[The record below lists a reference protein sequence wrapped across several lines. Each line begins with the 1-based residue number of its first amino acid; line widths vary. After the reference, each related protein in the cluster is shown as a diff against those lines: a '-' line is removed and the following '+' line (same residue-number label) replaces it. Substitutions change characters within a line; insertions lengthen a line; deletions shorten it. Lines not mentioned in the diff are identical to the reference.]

1 MDQPFARRTSGVCYN
16 YKSMATS
23 SSEPVLT
30 SPSPVKNT
38 VSRVPEPSYKS
49 ASAIDIA
56 DSGGGFNVADE
67 YDYCLI
73 FPAVRRY
80 FTPAAEKVVA
90 SLRELGFALRVY
102 HGIEHS
108 HAIIVL
114 LHFPLD
120 KLRTI
125 AEKDECS
132 LMLDPKVAK
141 KALKEG
147 DPAHGIKPCYIAHR
161 PDVTTL
167 TPFQYIYA
175 PYRRKLEHL
184 YMKYPVAVSKVN
196 NDVEQSAEDVQ
207 LRTAAHPFTE
217 LVRLKTIA
225 MMLYALPADD
235 SVAPGLNMRQL
246 LTDGVVS
253 ACYPLHNNRAIALLD
268 KGLSQFPR
276 ASLPLNELKEYLG
289 EKIGVYFAFAE
300 HLATWLVCPALL
312 GIPLQLFV
320 ALQQSLSGTHYPC
333 DVYNVLSGC
342 TACLLMIL
350 LCVLCSSPPV
360 LVCWRLRNYS
370 NTCSTAFG
378 TQVVW
383 WCTCPLVTPS
393 WLLSAEPCLAVFSYV
408 VALWAVFMLE
418 VR

>member
-30 SPSPVKNT
+30 SPVKNT
-38 VSRVPEPSYKS
+38 VPGAPAPSCKS

-56 DSGGGFNVADE
+56 DSGDGFNVADE
-67 YDYCLI
+67 YDYCLV
-73 FPAVRRY
+73 FPAVKKY

-108 HAIIVL
+108 HVIIVL
-114 LHFPLD
+114 LHFPLN

-132 LMLDPKVAK
+132 LMLDPKIAK

-196 NDVEQSAEDVQ
+196 NNIEQNAEDVQ

-246 LTDGVVS
+246 LSDGVVS

-333 DVYNVLSGC
+333 DVYNVLSGS

-360 LVCWRLRNYS
+360 LVCWRLRKYS
-370 NTCSTAFG
+370 NARSTAFG

-383 WCTCPLVTPS
+383 WCTGPLVTPS